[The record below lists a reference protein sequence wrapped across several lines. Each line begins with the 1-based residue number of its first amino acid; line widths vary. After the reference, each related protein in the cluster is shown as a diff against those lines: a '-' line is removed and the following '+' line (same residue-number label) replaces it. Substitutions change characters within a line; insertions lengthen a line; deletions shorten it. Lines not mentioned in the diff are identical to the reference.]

1 MYFVQANMSAT
12 AVFGLNLTLPR
23 VFFWL
28 CYQSGNSFVM
38 NMVDGAIIIDTLIR
52 HMCKSHKKAIWEWV

>member
-28 CYQSGNSFVM
+28 YYQSGNSFVM
-38 NMVDGAIIIDTLIR
+38 NMVEWCNYHR
-52 HMCKSHKKAIWEWV
+52 HTNKTYVQIP